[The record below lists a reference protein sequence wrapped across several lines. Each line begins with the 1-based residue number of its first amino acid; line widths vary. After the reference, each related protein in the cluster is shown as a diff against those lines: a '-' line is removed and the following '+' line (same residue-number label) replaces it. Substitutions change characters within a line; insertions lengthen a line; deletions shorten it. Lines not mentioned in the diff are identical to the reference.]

1 MSFMEGNQMVG
12 LLFKFHDPKMGSIFA
27 KTNFEVPNFF
37 ERRYVSNF
45 DGKERTC
52 VTSLF

>member
-1 MSFMEGNQMVG
+1 MVG

-27 KTNFEVPNFF
+27 KTNFEVPNFLK
-37 ERRYVSNF
+37 EGMSNF

-52 VTSLF
+52 VTSLFLK